1 MVNASPW
8 GARGGATLSRGWTA
22 FTAGLFFQKS
32 AITSPIPDASISTSE
47 ILKQTDNVVSACH
60 IGPHGAAHEWSRL
73 VSGCD
78 KGGL

>member
-1 MVNASPW
+1 MVNASLW
-8 GARGGATLSRGWTA
+8 GGQRWGHFEPAGRPARQGC
-22 FTAGLFFQKS
+22 FQKS
-32 AITSPIPDASISTSE
+32 TIASPIPDASISTSE